1 MTFGLEDARRRLAN
15 AVTMAKAQIV
25 GEFADMLL
33 DAFQAVRDDGI
44 TEIPVDNL
52 ISVVTEAKIK
62 YQTRLL
68 QKVKP

>member
-62 YQTRLL
+62 YQNLLL